1 MEQIIAIIM
10 LIILMLFISLKLVMS
25 KNLSNRILAVNVF
38 GTLTVLFILIY
49 SAVTRDFMYIDVAA
63 VYVLINFITTV
74 GLLRYYKSGSL

>member
-1 MEQIIAIIM
+1 VEQIIAIIM